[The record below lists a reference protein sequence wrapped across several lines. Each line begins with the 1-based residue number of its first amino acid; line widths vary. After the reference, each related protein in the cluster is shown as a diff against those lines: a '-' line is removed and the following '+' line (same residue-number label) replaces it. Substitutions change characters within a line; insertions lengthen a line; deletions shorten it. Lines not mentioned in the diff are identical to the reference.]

1 MAVSRQTRLDPEALC
16 TLYMTAKERVIDA
29 GFADEIDWQADM
41 DSIDWS
47 ESTFLRESAWVV
59 LSSGFREEILRRRF
73 PLVSAAFLN
82 WESASSIMSRRE
94 TCRSSALQ
102 AFANIRKIDGIL
114 EIARRVACEGIDA
127 IRNGLKIGGTDFL
140 QRFPFI
146 GPVTACH
153 LAKNLGMSIV
163 KPDRHLARLATRTG
177 YGTADQM
184 CRIIAEIV
192 GDTLPVIDVVL
203 WRYATITDQYETDF
217 GNRQRRDMACV

>member
-1 MAVSRQTRLDPEALC
+1 MTVSQKIRLDPEFLA
-16 TLYMTAKERVIDA
+16 TLYITAKERVIDA

-41 DSIDWS
+41 KSADWS

-59 LSSGFREEILRRRF
+59 LSSGFREETLRRRF
-73 PLVSAAFLN
+73 PLVSAAFLD
-82 WESASSIMSRRE
+82 WESASSIMSCRE
-94 TCRSSALQ
+94 SCRSNALQ
-102 AFANIRKIDGIL
+102 AFANIRKMDAIL
-114 EIARRVACEGIDA
+114 EIVRRVTVEGIDA
-127 IRNGLKIGGTDFL
+127 IRDGLKTGGTEFL

-163 KPDRHLARLATRTG
+163 KPDRHLARLATHTG

-184 CRIIAEIV
+184 CRTIAGIV

-203 WRYATITDQYETDF
+203 WRYATITDQYETEF
-217 GNRQRRDMACV
+217 GNRQQRNMVCV